1 MSEED
6 TLERLECA
14 IESRIKTVKKP
25 KDVFDAKALV
35 ALYDRLPKTKQKYHD
50 DLIKKATQIIESL
63 DEVTRVF
70 VAEVL
75 REECYIAPTECDND
89 VLCNYCDIARDE
101 MCTDE
106 CTCDIER
113 LEVFADA
120 IGAHI

>member
-101 MCTDE
+101 MCIDE

-113 LEVFADA
+113 LEVFANA